1 MAKGLWLKARGL
13 RPEGGRDMMEDFPLC
28 VVQNCV
34 PFVSCCPKKQYGTAV
49 PLPCLGV
56 SIKVF
61 ESV

>member
-34 PFVSCCPKKQYGTAV
+34 PFVSCCPKAV
-49 PLPCLGV
+49 WDSSTLALLRSEYK
-56 SIKVF
+56 SI
-61 ESV
+61 

>member
-1 MAKGLWLKARGL
+1 MAKGL